1 LKRKMM
7 RMRKMKMMKKKKKRM
22 GYEQVHSQIEA
33 LDALTFQ

>member
-1 LKRKMM
+1 MMRRKRKR
-7 RMRKMKMMKKKKKRM
+7 RMRKKKKKRM